1 MPFYNSFHNERKYNN
16 PKKPCQFRPCTLDS
30 EPSPDD
36 LVAFSQNYI
45 PCGENT
51 SLHLK
56 LWNVFC
62 VKRVTREVLA
72 LKLRVTDGPSWE
84 VGGFSTCNTD
94 MSHPVLLLQIIF
106 CAKFIFWFFKRWV
119 LRLHRLCT
127 VGHVVHAWLG
137 TVAFGLAW
145 KCWEMSVLGSRDL
158 AQQTLLGAYISTCL
172 NLKLLFCELLPNLHI
187 S

>member
-1 MPFYNSFHNERKYNN
+1 MSIS
-16 PKKPCQFRPCTLDS
+16 PCPLDP

-36 LVAFSQNYI
+36 PVAFSQNYI

-106 CAKFIFWFFKRWV
+106 CAKFIFGFCKRWV
-119 LRLHRLCT
+119 LRLLWLCT

-158 AQQTLLGAYISTCL
+158 YAYLAYLAHIWHAKCSSDALVLGQLDPPVKSYDKIKFLADFPIVITM
-172 NLKLLFCELLPNLHI
+172 
-187 S
+187 